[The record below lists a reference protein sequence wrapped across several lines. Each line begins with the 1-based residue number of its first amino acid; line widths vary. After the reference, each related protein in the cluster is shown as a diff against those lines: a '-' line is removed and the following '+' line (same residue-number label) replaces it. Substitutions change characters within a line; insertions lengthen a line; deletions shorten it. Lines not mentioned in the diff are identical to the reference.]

1 MQPAYTQA
9 TAAAAAATTT
19 TTFLIQCPEE
29 WSDHWR
35 NMWRLK
41 KMIPNWS
48 NFALLASMIN
58 DDADDDDE
66 E

>member
-29 WSDHWR
+29 
-35 NMWRLK
+35 
-41 KMIPNWS
+41 
-48 NFALLASMIN
+48 
-58 DDADDDDE
+58 
-66 E
+66 